1 MQLHEEIKSEKFGGI
16 FVIEVIRDG
25 KNGPEVIQRRVAHNT
40 VVNAG
45 KKQLVRR
52 ACGLQTK
59 DFDHFRIGTSGATV
73 NSAQANVLSQ
83 LAESLKI
90 ADSKTIVGGRTLQ
103 LVISYPSAGGITTP
117 LSADDI
123 QEVVILNQG
132 TSPGGDCL
140 ARCLFSSVNKAESD
154 KLRLTYSLRIT

>member
-1 MQLHEEIKSEKFGGI
+1 MQLHEEIRSEKFGGI
-16 FVIEVIRDG
+16 FVVEVIRAG

-59 DFDHFRIGTSGATV
+59 DFDQFRIGTSGATV
-73 NSAQANVLSQ
+73 NSAQSNLLSPV
-83 LAESLKI
+83 ADSLRV
-90 ADSKTIVGGRTLQ
+90 ADSKTIASGRTLQ
-103 LVISYPSAGGITTP
+103 LVISYPSGNTCS
-117 LSADDI
+117 LSANNI
-123 QEVVILNQG
+123 QEAAILNQG
-132 TSPGGDCL
+132 TSPGGSCL
-140 ARCLFSSVNKAESD
+140 ARCLFTSVNKSQSD